1 MGKRPQ
7 CKAFAGNLQ
16 AEALARATLCSAS
29 GAPTTAQPR
38 PQTYVPEALGIPKPY
53 GGFSLFK
60 PSGPGGVLRHAGRIY
75 EPLGLLL

>member
-1 MGKRPQ
+1 M
-7 CKAFAGNLQ
+7 Q

-60 PSGPGGVLRHAGRIY
+60 PSPAACCGMRAGLRS
-75 EPLGLLL
+75 P